1 MTRILVLAE
10 RPFRDLRSQ
19 AILGALPAQL
29 GTDAPLLLATGAT
42 SVPEGYEVAP
52 LEPEPGALGVV
63 RMVLAGVFHDR
74 AELQRALATVARGLA
89 AGATLEARALSL
101 AVSAAKREPPEGAA
115 ALDRALVLEARE
127 HLTVDIL
134 TQWRVAA
141 PLALR
146 SYPERDGA
154 TDTTLAQGLPPGPIL
169 GLSIIGGVEPRR
181 LRDANLDRLRAR
193 LAPFAG
199 WPVLPLVAEHPGS
212 VFDDGPAT
220 LDFAAAVLPASPLLL
235 PEVADATW
243 RRRNLTPTRLRGL
256 VARCATLVASQ
267 DLPAAMAIAQRIPVI
282 GIAPGMGH
290 ERRIASCLATLAND
304 LPAGSDLMWLGAT

>member
-19 AILGALPAQL
+19 AILGALPALL
-29 GTDAPLLLATGAT
+29 GTDAPLLVATGAP

-52 LEPEPGALGVV
+52 LEPDPAALGVS

-74 AELQRALATVARGLA
+74 AELQRALGTALRGLD
-89 AGATLEARALSL
+89 AGATLEARAVSL
-101 AVSAAKREPPEGAA
+101 AVSAAKREPPEGTA
-115 ALDRALVLEARE
+115 ALDRALVLEARD
-127 HLTVDIL
+127 HLTLDLL
-134 TQWRVAA
+134 TQWRVRS

-146 SYPERDGA
+146 PYPERDGA
-154 TDTTLAQGLPPGPIL
+154 MDDALARTLPQGPIL
-169 GLSIIGGVEPRR
+169 GLSMIGGVEPRR
-181 LRDANLDRLRAR
+181 LRDANVERLRAR

-199 WPVLPLVAEHPGS
+199 WAVLPLVAEHPGS

-220 LDFAAAVLPASPLLL
+220 LDFAAAVLPGSPLLL

-243 RRRNLTPTRLRGL
+243 RRRTMTPARLRGL
-256 VARCATLVASQ
+256 VARCTTLVASQ
-267 DLPAAMAIAQRIPVI
+267 DLPAAMAIAQGIPVI

-290 ERRIASCLATLAND
+290 ERRIASCLATLANE